1 MNGLPPEDDIT
12 PADAEFAARVRRRL
26 DAGLDAQ
33 DALTLARLRAA
44 RLNALT
50 VVPRRPAWA
59 AALPLAAACAA
70 LAIALGHAH
79 APLGAAPGLDD
90 VELLADREPLEFYQD
105 LEFYAWLAL
114 DDPAP

>member
-1 MNGLPPEDDIT
+1 MNAPPPDEDLAQ
-12 PADAEFAARVRRRL
+12 ADADFAARVRQHL
-26 DAGLDAQ
+26 DAGLAAQ

-44 RLNALT
+44 RLNA
-50 VVPRRPAWA
+50 VAVAPRRPAWA

-70 LAIALGHAH
+70 LVIALEHAH
-79 APLGAAPGLDD
+79 APQGAASGLDD
-90 VELLADREPLEFYQD
+90 VELLAGHEPLEFYQD

>member
-1 MNGLPPEDDIT
+1 MNGLPPGDDLARDD
-12 PADAEFAARVRRRL
+12 ADFAARVRQHL
-26 DAGLDAQ
+26 DAGLASQ

-44 RLNALT
+44 RLNA
-50 VVPRRPAWA
+50 VAVAPRRPTWV

-79 APLGAAPGLDD
+79 VPQGAASGLDD
-90 VELLADREPLEFYQD
+90 VELLAGHEPLEFYQD